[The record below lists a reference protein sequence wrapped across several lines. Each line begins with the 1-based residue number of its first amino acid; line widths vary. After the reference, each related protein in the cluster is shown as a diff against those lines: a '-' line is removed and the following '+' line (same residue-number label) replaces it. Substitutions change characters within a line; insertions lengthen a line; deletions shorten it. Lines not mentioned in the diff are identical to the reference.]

1 MVLDLQ
7 SALVLTVGILNTV
20 LGLVVFSRD
29 RKDLVGRSFGLMAIL
44 VSAWSY
50 AAFLFR
56 VVGDLELAYYLG
68 FVLYVAAAVLPPIFL
83 VVTLVFP
90 PKSYLTHGWKLILI
104 LETLIV
110 IGVTAWPGKV
120 ILEMDLV
127 NGERVLYWGRLY
139 ILYVAHHSL
148 WFLTGYGVMLK
159 KFLHAEGV
167 QRKQLLYVILAT
179 ILPANLALISNLI
192 LPWMGIYTFYTW
204 LGQVCMIF
212 IVLFTGY
219 AIWRHH
225 LFNIKVIATEIFVLA
240 SSSTMLIRFFLAK
253 DSVDRWVGGGILFA
267 VSFFGAMLI
276 RSVWAEVKQREELEV
291 LSKKLENANEQLKD
305 LDQARADF
313 ITLTSHQLRTPPATL
328 KWYLSAIRQGDYGQ
342 MDEGVKE
349 MVVKAEITN
358 NSLIS
363 LIEDLLNASRIERG
377 KMEFLFEP
385 ADLEELTR
393 FTVEQLLPQARMK
406 KLELSYTPPKK
417 EVPKVLVDR
426 EKVRQVI
433 NNFIDNAIKYTLKGS
448 ISVWVEADDKN
459 VYVKVKD
466 TGKGVAKNIAPSLF
480 AKYSRGKDAAIH
492 STGIGLG
499 LFVAKIVIENHKG
512 VIGVESEGEGKGS
525 TFYFSLP
532 IHNDLPHT
540 KVMDLVKQKQDPEQV
555 VGQDKGESK

>member
-1 MVLDLQ
+1 MSIQSILLLITASVNSLLSLFVLLGKRDKVNIVYSLF
-7 SALVLTVGILNTV
+7 VLFASMWAVG
-20 LGLVVFSRD
+20 
-29 RKDLVGRSFGLMAIL
+29 
-44 VSAWSY
+44 
-50 AAFLFR
+50 
-56 VVGDLELAYYLG
+56 LAYFILG
-68 FVLYVAAAVLPPIFL
+68 HDLNASLLAANFYYVAAAGIPAFFLSFACIFL
-83 VVTLVFP
+83 H
-90 PKSYLTHGWKLILI
+90 K
-104 LETLIV
+104 
-110 IGVTAWPGKV
+110 GKTRKDFV
-120 ILEMDLV
+120 YAMAFLP
-127 NGERVLYWGRLY
+127 VLM
-139 ILYVAHHSL
+139 
-148 WFLTGYGVMLK
+148 LTGLFVLDKHLIIADIFYTSSGKDVVLNKFNYLVYGIYF
-159 KFLHAEGV
+159 FLLVIFAYVKLFSTLRTAVDDEE
-167 QRKQLLYVILAT
+167 RKQLLFIIWGT
-179 ILPANLALISNLI
+179 SIGFIFGMIFNLI
-192 LPWMGIYTFYTW
+192 LPFFGNYQLIF
-204 LGQVCMIF
+204 LGP
-212 IVLFTGY
+212 LFSFSMVVSIAYSIGKY
-219 AIWRHH
+219 H
-225 LFNIKVIATEIFVLA
+225 LFDIKVIATQLL
-240 SSSTMLIRFFLAK
+240 TFFLWIFLFVRTVISTSFQDQAINFSLFFVTVVLGSFLIK
-253 DSVDRWVGGGILFA
+253 SVIK
-267 VSFFGAMLI
+267 
-276 RSVWAEVKQREELEV
+276 EVRQREQLEELSV
-291 LSKKLENANEQLKD
+291 KLEKANEKLKD

-385 ADLEELTR
+385 GDLEELTR

-406 KLELSYTPPKK
+406 KLELSYTPPRK

-448 ISVWVEADDKN
+448 ISVWVEADDNN

-480 AKYSRGKDAAIH
+480 TKYSRGKDAAIH

-512 VIGVESEGEGKGS
+512 SIGVESEGEGKGS

-540 KVMDLVKQKQDPEQV
+540 KIMDLVKQNQDIEQV
-555 VGQDKGESK
+555 ALQDKGGSK